1 MTSKERFK
9 HLTKAA
15 QILDELG
22 CEIEALGTRLSSDPA
37 MAAKHVTDLQAIDL
51 IAQKQR
57 WIADLVRAECPVTA
71 IEAISV
77 EALQQRLRPAN

>member
-1 MTSKERFK
+1 
-9 HLTKAA
+9 
-15 QILDELG
+15 
-22 CEIEALGTRLSSDPA
+22 